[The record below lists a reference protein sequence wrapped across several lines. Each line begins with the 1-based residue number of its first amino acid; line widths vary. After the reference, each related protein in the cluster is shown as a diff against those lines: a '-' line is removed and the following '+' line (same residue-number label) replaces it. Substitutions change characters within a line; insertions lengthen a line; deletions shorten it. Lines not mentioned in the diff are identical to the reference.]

1 MMQAM
6 ATDSAIGTRIR
17 KRRQVLGMTQDEFA
31 ARLNVSRS
39 TVANWESGK
48 HFPLRYLG
56 LVEEVLGVSLDEA
69 EEPLEIPP
77 DLQELLDNLTDR
89 QREYVIDRLRAGQ
102 ELRRSRSQ
110 DRRRSA
116 G

>member
-1 MMQAM
+1 M
-6 ATDSAIGTRIR
+6 AADTAIGTRIK
-17 KRRQVLGMTQDEFA
+17 KRRQVLDMTQQSLADA
-31 ARLNVSRS
+31 LGVSKS

-56 LVEEVLGVSLDEA
+56 KVEAVLGVTLEDEA
-69 EEPLEIPP
+69 EEPLEIPA
-77 DLQELLDNLTDR
+77 DLQEYIDGLTDK
-89 QREYVIDRLRAGQ
+89 QREYFIDRLRAGQ

-116 G
+116 P